1 MNEGPNKTLTIF
13 RDNDDIV
20 VERKN
25 QFGTAFK
32 KVFETEKG
40 MLDYL
45 EVYKS
50 TDTIADYQLHVSE
63 EFWSLVIN
71 HINS

>member
-1 MNEGPNKTLTIF
+1 MKKKLSVFRTDEGI
-13 RDNDDIV
+13 I
-20 VERKN
+20 VEREN
-25 QFGTAFK
+25 EFGTAFK

-45 EVYKS
+45 DVYKS
-50 TDTIADYQLHVSE
+50 ADTIADYQLHVSE

-71 HINS
+71 HFNT

>member
-1 MNEGPNKTLTIF
+1 MKTLSIS
-13 RDNDDIV
+13 RNDEGIV

-25 QFGTAFK
+25 EFGAKFK
-32 KVFETEKG
+32 SVYATENGLKEC
-40 MLDYL
+40 LD
-45 EVYKS
+45 VYKT

-63 EFWSLVIN
+63 DLLALVIN

>member
-1 MNEGPNKTLTIF
+1 MDKIPKKSLSVFRTDEGI
-13 RDNDDIV
+13 I
-20 VERKN
+20 VEREN
-25 QFGTAFK
+25 EFGTAFK
-32 KVFETEKG
+32 KVFESETG
-40 MLDYL
+40 MLEYL
-45 EVYKS
+45 DVYKS